1 MSDYRLVR
9 NGYVPTDISEP
20 ELMGLFR
27 NLKALKTDAY
37 ADFTLV
43 IKGHVAVETLTNVKR
58 LVGHSFH
65 DFLEV
70 NFGGGRGPLAGL
82 VRDVVHF
89 LNNRIGYLSILTSI
103 QVQENKLHA
112 LTRRRSGVYTPS
124 ISSGRNEVFLK
135 DGDTVLDYDLY
146 RLMAALG
153 PATMG
158 RLMLLLGGE
167 EFYA

>member
-1 MSDYRLVR
+1 MSDYRLVK
-9 NGYVPTDISEP
+9 NGYVPADISDS
-20 ELMGLFR
+20 ELAGLFR

-37 ADFTLV
+37 ADFVLV
-43 IKGHVAVETLTNVKR
+43 IKGHVAVETLQAVKR

-82 VRDVVHF
+82 ARDVVHF
-89 LNNRIGYLSILTSI
+89 LNNRVGYLSVLTSI
-103 QVQENKLHA
+103 QEQENRLTA
-112 LTRRRSGVYTPS
+112 LTRRRSAVYTPS
-124 ISSGRNEVFLK
+124 ISAGRNEVFLK

-153 PATMG
+153 PATTG
-158 RLMLLLGGE
+158 RLMLLLGGAE
-167 EFYA
+167 YYV